1 MRTTT
6 TALATAVLTAG
17 LAAPVQA
24 QDASDQRLDELERKV
39 DILSQE
45 LEGKRREGL
54 VSEEYD
60 YQPSRGVGPAGAK
73 IYSVDQGLSIGG
85 YGHGFYKNSSID
97 GADETDFY
105 RQIFY
110 FGYRFNDWILLNTE
124 IEIEHVEEIYV
135 EFAYLDFLLHEKANV
150 RAGMMLS
157 PLGLVNEIH
166 EPTTYFGNI
175 RPEVEKRII
184 PTTTRENGVGLYGN
198 LTDTLEYRLYV
209 QNSFNAIGMEDRDD
223 DGTDEGKSTIG
234 QGDIRDVRQKG
245 AEAQADD
252 LAVTGRLDWKPLSGV
267 ILGGSFWTGDMG
279 HEQQLT
285 NFDNDGNVTGSLG
298 TPNVNMNLY
307 EVHAQYKRHGWWLRG
322 MFAQAQ
328 IDDTEKLSK
337 SLAESGT
344 DEYGVSDTMTGWY
357 AEAGYDIM
365 PFIADRPE
373 QSLYPWVRYTDLDTN
388 SDVPAGYTSDP
399 AQDRTITEA
408 GLHYMPHPNVVVKG
422 EVKMFD
428 SEATGDENNNQTE
441 YLVGIGYNF

>member
-1 MRTTT
+1 MRKAAST
-6 TALATAVLTAG
+6 LATAVLAAG
-17 LAAPVQA
+17 IAGPASA
-24 QDASDQRLDELERKV
+24 QDASEQRLEELERKV

-45 LEGKRREGL
+45 IEGKRREGL
-54 VSEEYD
+54 VSKDYD
-60 YQPSRGVGPAGAK
+60 YEPAYGVGGAGAK
-73 IYSVDQGLSIGG
+73 VYAIDQGLSIGG
-85 YGHGFYKNSSID
+85 YGHGFYKNSSLD
-97 GADETDFY
+97 GQDETDFY

-135 EFAYLDFLLHEKANV
+135 EFAYLDFLLHDSANV

-184 PTTTRENGVGLYGN
+184 PTTSRENGVGLYGN
-198 LTDTLEYRLYV
+198 LTDSLEYRLYV
-209 QNSFNAIGMEDRDD
+209 QNSFNAI
-223 DGTDEGKSTIG
+223 DGNGQSTIG
-234 QGDIRDVRQKG
+234 AGDIRGVRQKG
-245 AEAQADD
+245 AEAEADD

-279 HEQQLT
+279 HEQEM
-285 NFDNDGNVTGSLG
+285 FDANTGNSLG
-298 TPNVNMNLY
+298 TPAVHMDLY
-307 EVHAQYKRHGWWLRG
+307 EAHAQYKRHGLWLRG

-328 IDDTEKLSK
+328 IDDTQELSD
-337 SLAESGT
+337 SLGS
-344 DEYGVSDTMTGWY
+344 GVSDTMTGWY
-357 AEAGYDIM
+357 AEIGYDIM
-365 PFIADRPE
+365 PHIADRPE

-388 SDVPAGYTSDP
+388 SEVPSGYSEDP

-428 SEATGDENNNQTE
+428 SEASSDNPGDNNQTE

>member
-1 MRTTT
+1 MHKAPALLTA
-6 TALATAVLTAG
+6 ALAATG
-17 LAAPVQA
+17 LALPAQA
-24 QDASDQRLDELERKV
+24 QTPNDTEQRLEELEQKV
-39 DILSQE
+39 DILSEE
-45 LEGKRREGL
+45 LEGRRREGL

-60 YQPSRGVGPAGAK
+60 YQPAYGVGPAGAK
-73 IYSVDQGLSIGG
+73 IYQVDQGLSIGG

-135 EFAYLDFLLHEKANV
+135 EFAYLDFLLHEKANI

-166 EPTTYFGNI
+166 EPPTYFGNI

-184 PTTTRENGVGLYGN
+184 PTTSRENGVGLWGN
-198 LTDTLEYRLYV
+198 LTETLEYRLYV
-209 QNSFNAIGMEDRDD
+209 QNSFNAI
-223 DGTDEGKSTIG
+223 DGTGQSTID
-234 QGDIRDVRQKG
+234 QGDIRGVRQKG

-279 HEQQLT
+279 HEQELFENGT
-285 NFDNDGNVTGSLG
+285 NNSLG
-298 TPNVNMNLY
+298 TPDVHMDLY
-307 EVHAQYKRHGWWLRG
+307 EAHVQYKRHGWWLRG

-328 IDDTEKLSK
+328 IDDTQALSD
-337 SLAESGT
+337 SLGS
-344 DEYGVSDTMTGWY
+344 GVSDTMTGWY

-365 PFIADRPE
+365 PHIAELPE

-388 SDVPAGYTSDP
+388 SDVPSGYPEDP
-399 AQDRTITEA
+399 AQDRVITEA
-408 GLHYMPHPNVVVKG
+408 GLHYMPHPNVVVKA

-428 SEATGDENNNQTE
+428 SESDQDGAGENNQTE

>member
-1 MRTTT
+1 MRTVTSS
-6 TALATAVLTAG
+6 LATAVLTTA
-17 LAAPVQA
+17 LVAPAQA
-24 QDASDQRLDELERKV
+24 QQSAEQRLEELEKKV

-45 LEGKRREGL
+45 VEGKRREGL

-60 YQPSRGVGPAGAK
+60 YEPAYGVGGAGAK
-73 IYSVDQGLSIGG
+73 VYAIDQGLSIGG
-85 YGHGFYKNSSID
+85 YGHGYYRNSSID
-97 GADETDFY
+97 GANETDIY

-209 QNSFNAIGMEDRDD
+209 QNSFNAIGVEDRDD

-279 HEQQLT
+279 HEQELFDT
-285 NFDNDGNVTGSLG
+285 NGDSLG
-298 TPNVNMNLY
+298 KPGVNMNLY

-328 IDDTEKLSK
+328 IDDTEKLS
-337 SLAESGT
+337 ESISDPNSG
-344 DEYGVSDTMTGWY
+344 EHGVSDTMTGWY
-357 AEAGYDIM
+357 AEVGYDIM

-388 SDVPAGYTSDP
+388 SDVPAGYTEDP
-399 AQDRTITEA
+399 AQDRTITEV
-408 GLHYMPHPNVVVKG
+408 GLHYMPHPNVVIKG
-422 EVKMFD
+422 EVKQWD
-428 SEATGDENNNQTE
+428 SEASGDANNNQTE